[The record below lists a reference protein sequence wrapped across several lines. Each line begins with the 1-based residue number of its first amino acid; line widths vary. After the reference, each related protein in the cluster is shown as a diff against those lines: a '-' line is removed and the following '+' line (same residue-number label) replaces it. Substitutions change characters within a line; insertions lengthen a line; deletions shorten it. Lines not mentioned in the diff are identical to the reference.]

1 MHTDE
6 RWLFKMMEE
15 IIETVGKYA
24 DEKVKISKGVLI
36 LLTVAAFVAGILTG
50 TAVTKLVHGRKA
62 VCKCSSDDDFDAD
75 EYVRNLSFDDEEE

>member
-1 MHTDE
+1 MSNLSQ
-6 RWLFKMMEE
+6 RFNNLSLYK
-15 IIETVGKYA
+15 
-24 DEKVKISKGVLI
+24 KILLI
-36 LLTVAAFVAGILTG
+36 LSTTLLFVFFAFVVGILTG